1 MRLLRKRA
9 MALAIVAGSLAAT
22 VPALP
27 QDRYP
32 GPDSYGVPYPLSWQG
47 SYAGVHLGFGDGDGV
62 VGGAQIGYNW
72 QSGRVVYGIEADFA
86 FSSME
91 EEASGCIPGAGCV
104 FAGASLDWLATVR
117 GRVGYL
123 IDPRILAY
131 ATAGFGI
138 ASWSAEAG
146 VTGPGFE
153 DIRVEFDGTE
163 TDFVFGLG
171 VEGKINEAMTA
182 RLEFLGFSDFDV
194 DIVRVGL
201 NFKLGR

>member
-1 MRLLRKRA
+1 MRLLRESA
-9 MALAIVAGSLAAT
+9 LALAIAAAGLAT
-22 VPALP
+22 LPPAAADDRSGGADYYGLP
-27 QDRYP
+27 H
-32 GPDSYGVPYPLSWQG
+32 PLAWHG
-47 SYAGVHLGFGDGDGV
+47 TYAGVHLGFGDGDGV
-62 VGGAQIGYNW
+62 VGGGQIGYNW

-86 FSSME
+86 LSSME

-146 VTGPGFE
+146 ITGPAFE
-153 DIRVEFDGTE
+153 DVRIRFDGTE

-171 VEGKINEAMTA
+171 VEGKINETMTA

-194 DIVRVGL
+194 DIIRAGL